1 MKKAS
6 EYSQLKKKYHKSL
19 DELEAYLMQQ
29 GYAKGTI
36 EQFKNYTAYFFNWK
50 EQRSLEAIT
59 YNTLLIYI
67 DYCSLQNDSTRLI
80 NRKLAAIRKYY
91 EYLQHKGS
99 AIKNPASGL
108 FLKGAKKGLPNN
120 LLDKEELQQLYANYQ
135 VYDLRTA
142 RNKVIL
148 SLIINQAVTTGELNR
163 LEPIHIKLNSGK
175 IEIPGS
181 RYSKGRTLKLKAS
194 QIIELQQY
202 INKTRPAILK
212 TIKEETIR
220 PARKVKELNLAELE
234 RKLFISLNGSL
245 NIKNSLL
252 HFTTS
257 LKRLN
262 ESVRDLRQLRQ
273 SVIAEWL
280 KTEDVRKVQYKAGH
294 KHVSTTER
302 YQVNN
307 LEDLQEALNNHHPLQ

>member
-1 MKKAS
+1 
-6 EYSQLKKKYHKSL
+6 
-19 DELEAYLMQQ
+19 
-29 GYAKGTI
+29 
-36 EQFKNYTAYFFNWK
+36 
-50 EQRSLEAIT
+50 
-59 YNTLLIYI
+59 LLIYI